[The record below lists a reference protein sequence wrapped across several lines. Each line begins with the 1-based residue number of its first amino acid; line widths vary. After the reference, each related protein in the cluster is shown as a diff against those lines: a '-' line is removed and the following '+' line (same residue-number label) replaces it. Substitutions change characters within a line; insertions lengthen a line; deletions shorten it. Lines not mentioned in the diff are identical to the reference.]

1 MVRIV
6 SCHKL
11 SVAAVWERRG
21 YPNTMTFVSISSN
34 NTKQVVYCLL
44 LVATSS
50 IFCCISHA
58 YAFHVSKNYRRVSS
72 STIGIGI
79 SRSTIRSIPYTN
91 VGIVRT
97 SSSSLCYYAYSFHPA
112 DIALSFP
119 SPLLLA
125 EVVESATTSA
135 ATWKQYVSLGVI
147 LMVVV
152 DIILGSPLLNMVTA
166 PLKRRIIAS
175 EEDGDDPLNTTPNMV
190 GRTPKQQWIDKSKE
204 RVDTETIAKEA
215 LDKANNAIALRD
227 YLNRNKTD
235 KDRMEELQREIDR
248 KLLGE

>member
-1 MVRIV
+1 
-6 SCHKL
+6 
-11 SVAAVWERRG
+11 
-21 YPNTMTFVSISSN
+21 MTFVSIASN
-34 NTKQVVYCLL
+34 NTKQVVCCLL
-44 LVATSS
+44 LAATSS
-50 IFCCISHA
+50 IFCCISNA

-72 STIGIGI
+72 STIGIG
-79 SRSTIRSIPYTN
+79 SSSTRRSSFPHTN
-91 VGIVRT
+91 VGKKHHPIVRT

-112 DIALSFP
+112 DIVLSFP